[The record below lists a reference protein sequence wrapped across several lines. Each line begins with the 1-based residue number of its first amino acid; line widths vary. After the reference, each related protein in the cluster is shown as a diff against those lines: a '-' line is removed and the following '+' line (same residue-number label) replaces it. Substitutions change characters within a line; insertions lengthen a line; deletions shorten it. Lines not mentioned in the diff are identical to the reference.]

1 MRQPSIFEAL
11 GGDRRRR
18 ESATPLEV
26 VDLFCGAGGFSE
38 GARQAGCR
46 VAFACDSDPHAV
58 ACYRANH
65 PQVDCRLLT
74 LPVASLPLPEDGRAW
89 HLHGS
94 PPCTMFST
102 MRSHYAR
109 ETSVSESLVRWFLN
123 LVLESSCASWTLE
136 EVAASELVQLLEE
149 YRRRAPGR
157 VAFASVDCSLL
168 GVPQTRTRLIAG
180 SPHVVAGLQRAC
192 CSSLV
197 RSVRDAVPDVRAK
210 LIGNSKRW
218 GIQKL
223 RSNRRPGQ
231 TKYVYYTLDR
241 PDQHTRPVDQPSFT
255 LMARGNAVWVMVT
268 RDGERLEAR
277 LTKEE
282 YAALQTFPATYVW
295 RERTTLA
302 RHLIGNAVPPLVAWR
317 VMELAQALVSP

>member
-1 MRQPSIFEAL
+1 MRQPSIVEAL
-11 GGDRRRR
+11 GSERRRR
-18 ESATPLEV
+18 GSAPPLVV
-26 VDLFCGAGGFSE
+26 VDLFCGAGGFSQ
-38 GARQAGCR
+38 GAREAGCR
-46 VAFACDSDPHAV
+46 VAFACDSDQNAV
-58 ACYRANH
+58 DCYRVNH
-65 PQVDCRLLT
+65 PGVDCRLLT
-74 LPVASLPLPEDGRAW
+74 LPDAGLPLPVDERAW

-109 ETSVSESLVRWFLN
+109 ETSVSESLVRWFLD
-123 LVLESSCASWTLE
+123 LVLRSSCASWTME
-136 EVAASELVQLLEE
+136 EVACSELLRLLDE

-157 VAFASVDCSLL
+157 VAFASVDFSLL

-197 RSVRDAVPDVRAK
+197 RSVRDAIPDVRAK

-223 RSNRRPGQ
+223 RPNRKPGE

-241 PDQHTRPVDQPSFT
+241 PDQHTRPVDRPCFT
-255 LMARGNAVWVMVT
+255 LVAHGNTVWVMVT

-277 LTKEE
+277 LTKQEF
-282 YAALQTFPATYVW
+282 AALQTFPRSYVW
-295 RERTTLA
+295 AEGTTLA
-302 RHLIGNAVPPLVAWR
+302 RHLIGNAVPPLVAR
-317 VMELAQALVSP
+317 RMLELAQSLAP